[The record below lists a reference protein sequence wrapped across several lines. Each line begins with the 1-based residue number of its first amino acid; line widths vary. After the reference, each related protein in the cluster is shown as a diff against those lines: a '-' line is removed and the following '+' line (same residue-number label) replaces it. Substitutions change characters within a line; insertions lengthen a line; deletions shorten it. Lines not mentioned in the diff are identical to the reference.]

1 MFGLTKYVDKLYD
14 IKWFI
19 NEDELQD
26 IEQLLYCK
34 FTKERSKKYY
44 KIGQIQYTYI
54 DILLGME
61 ELEFVF
67 EKKDGDY
74 ILTIK

>member
-19 NEDELQD
+19 NNDDLQD

-34 FTKERSKKYY
+34 FTKERSKNYY
-44 KIGQIQYTYI
+44 KLGEIQYTYI

-67 EKKDGDY
+67 EKKDGEY
-74 ILTIK
+74 LLTIK